1 MGGKGGAK
9 TEGVQMYPPVPKSQ
23 TSKFSRF
30 GGPLP
35 PTKGSAARREHRLR
49 RRYRLRRPSPHN
61 PSPASPRGEHGRL
74 QRARLSG
81 HARLSV
87 PQPSASS
94 VLRITRGVT
103 PLDEFRSFYAP

>member
-9 TEGVQMYPPVPKSQ
+9 TGGVQMYPPVPKVPKSQ
-23 TSKFSRF
+23 KSKFSRF

-35 PTKGSAARREHRLR
+35 PTKGSAARREH
-49 RRYRLRRPSPHN
+49 RLRRPSPHN

-87 PQPSASS
+87 PQPSAGS
-94 VLRITRGVT
+94 VLRITRGV
-103 PLDEFRSFYAP
+103 